1 MNFVG
6 QNLFLGGILEGRVSG
21 SIRIFLA
28 ILLCLYL
35 VGCGDQV
42 QLPTAA
48 QLSEFEGAGPTR
60 PAVDWERLVG
70 AKMVRGPYRVVVGD
84 VLELMMPAMLQAVT
98 AQMPET
104 TERFAPYL
112 CRVDEDGTISLPIV
126 GKVQAAGKTLAE
138 IELAVIDAYH
148 PKYAVLR
155 PAVTARV
162 TEYRT
167 AKVAI
172 SGAIAKPGVY
182 ELRADQMSLVALLM
196 QAGGIVDEGAAGIRI
211 IHPTETVPEKQQDQ
225 KSAEPAGQVTGQQ
238 SGQLI
243 DQAVKTTVEEI
254 LQQAIEKSTEHDV
267 ATATELQQLYPQVSE
282 IEQIKVQITFA
293 QFKKPDTAGL
303 LTVKHDDKVLLIE
316 QMDVTSRLQRQAVIE
331 KLAQIE
337 PRVSTIR
344 VGQSLRQLAEQL
356 GGSVNPPEPV
366 EEPSI
371 DARRISLAGLKGPR
385 LAGTQ
390 TQCIS
395 DASLEK
401 LKGVLETVAHA
412 KTVETQKI
420 AEFGEVEKAKPIVLP
435 VRGLNIPFA
444 DVELCEGYTV
454 VVEPLQMP
462 IFSVIGL
469 VSKPGNFPYPPDVKY
484 NLMQA
489 IAFAGGLEQAADPRY
504 VTIYRLKADGT
515 IINAPFKIIG
525 GSNSA
530 QLTEALNIPV
540 KPGDIVAVEHTPRTR
555 ATLFLQ
561 RIFSVHVG
569 AYIPVWR

>member
-1 MNFVG
+1 MNFVESNCCFVG
-6 QNLFLGGILEGRVSG
+6 SILKSRFFY

-28 ILLCLYL
+28 ILLCFYL

-42 QLPTAA
+42 HLPTAA
-48 QLSEFEGAGPTR
+48 QLGEFEGAGPTR
-60 PAVDWERLVG
+60 PAVDWDRLVG
-70 AKMVRGPYRVVVGD
+70 AKMSRGPYRVVVGD

-112 CRVDEDGTISLPIV
+112 CRVDEDGSISLPIA

-138 IELAVIDAYH
+138 IELAVIEAYH
-148 PKYAVLR
+148 PRYAVLR

-172 SGAIAKPGVY
+172 AGAVGKPGVY

-211 IHPTETVPEKQQDQ
+211 IRSTETVSEKQQQ
-225 KSAEPAGQVTGQQ
+225 QESADTAGQVADQQ
-238 SGQLI
+238 IQQLVDRTI
-243 DQAVKTTVEEI
+243 KTTIEEIVQQAV
-254 LQQAIEKSTEHDV
+254 EKSTEHDV
-267 ATATELQQLYPQVSE
+267 TQAAELQWQYPKLSE

-293 QFKKPDTAGL
+293 QFERSDTAGL
-303 LTVKHDDKVLLIE
+303 LTVKHDGKVLLVE
-316 QMDVTSRLQRQAVIE
+316 QMDVASQVQRQAVLE

-337 PRVSTIR
+337 PRVSTIK

-356 GGSVNPPEPV
+356 GGGLNQLEQV
-366 EEPSI
+366 EEPST
-371 DARRISLAGLKGPR
+371 DARKISIADLKR
-385 LAGTQ
+385 NAT
-390 TQCIS
+390 S

-401 LKGVLETVAHA
+401 LKGLFETVTDEKSAA
-412 KTVETQKI
+412 AQRM
-420 AEFGEVEKAKPIVLP
+420 AEFGDVDKTKPIVLP
-435 VRGLNIPFA
+435 VKGLNIPFA
-444 DVELCEGYTV
+444 DVELCEGDTV
-454 VVEPLQMP
+454 VVERLEMP

-469 VSKPGNFPYPPDVKY
+469 VTKPGNFPYPPDVKY

-489 IAFAGGLEQAADPRY
+489 IAFAGGLDQAADPRY

-515 IINAPFKIIG
+515 IVNAPFEIIDVK
-525 GSNSA
+525 NSS

-540 KPGDIVAVEHTPRTR
+540 KPGDIVAVEQTPRTR

-569 AYIPVWR
+569 AYVPVWR